1 MKPRIS
7 VLTIGV
13 DDLERAQRFYGK
25 SGFTRV
31 GTKHFLVGDRYEDD
45 YVFERAL

>member
-13 DDLERAQRFYGK
+13 DDLDRSVSFYL
-25 SGFTRV
+25 SVISSQSFLLN
-31 GTKHFLVGDRYEDD
+31 TKN
-45 YVFERAL
+45 